1 MTDRI
6 KNTDKKQE
14 NSRKKKLLIRMFSY
28 VFRYKWLALAALLV
42 MLASNILALWGP
54 SLSGKAIN
62 AIEAEGGVDI
72 PHVFYFCIMMIIAY
86 TLSALLSYL
95 NSIIMVALSQKIT
108 YTMRREI
115 FEHLTSLPVSYFDRT
130 ATGDI
135 ISHISYDVD
144 TVNTSLSTDMLQLG
158 AGIVTVVG
166 SLIMMLSISPIMVSV
181 FIFTIPVSVLFT
193 RYKAKKIQPYFRAR
207 SGKIGEL
214 NGYAEE
220 MLSGQKTIRAYSRE
234 EVIISRFDARNEIT
248 TRAYYDAE
256 YHGCVIGPTMNFI
269 NNVSLSLISVLGGVL
284 YLYSISAV
292 SPIAF
297 LVIDLGKVASFIQYS
312 RKFAGP
318 INEFANIMNE
328 IQSAMA
334 AAERVFR
341 IIDTEAEPED
351 RENAV
356 VLNDVKGD
364 VKLENVKFGYDS
376 TREIIHDLSFHA
388 KPGSLIAIVGPT
400 GAGKTTIINLLMRFY
415 DVTGGSVSAE
425 GKDIRSVTREGLR
438 GAYTMVLQDT
448 WLFHGT
454 IFENIAYGKEGA
466 SREEVIAAAK
476 AAKIDNYIDH
486 LPEGY
491 DTVLSDDGTNISKG
505 QKQLITIARAMLA
518 DAPMLIL
525 DEATSNVDSRTER
538 QIQDAMYKLM
548 EGRTCFVIAHRLST
562 VRNAD
567 IILVLKDGDVIEQ
580 GSHDELMEMEGGF
593 YRALY
598 HSQFD

>member
-1 MTDRI
+1 MTDSI

-95 NSIIMVALSQKIT
+95 NSIIMVVLSQKIT

-248 TRAYYDAE
+248 PRAYYDAE

-425 GKDIRSVTREGLR
+425 GKDIRSVTRESLR

>member
-1 MTDRI
+1 
-6 KNTDKKQE
+6 
-14 NSRKKKLLIRMFSY
+14 MFSY

-248 TRAYYDAE
+248 TKAYYDAE

-425 GKDIRSVTREGLR
+425 GKDIRSVTRESLR

>member
-1 MTDRI
+1 
-6 KNTDKKQE
+6 
-14 NSRKKKLLIRMFSY
+14 MFSY

-284 YLYSISAV
+284 YLYSISAG

-425 GKDIRSVTREGLR
+425 GKDIRSVTRESLR

>member
-1 MTDRI
+1 
-6 KNTDKKQE
+6 
-14 NSRKKKLLIRMFSY
+14 MFSY

-95 NSIIMVALSQKIT
+95 NSIIMVVLSQKIT

-376 TREIIHDLSFHA
+376 TREIIHGLSFHA

-425 GKDIRSVTREGLR
+425 GKDIRSVTRESLR

>member
-425 GKDIRSVTREGLR
+425 GKDIRSVTRESLR

>member
-95 NSIIMVALSQKIT
+95 NSIIMVVLSQKIT

-166 SLIMMLSISPIMVSV
+166 SLMMMLSISPIMVSV

-425 GKDIRSVTREGLR
+425 GKDIRSVTRESLR

>member
-248 TRAYYDAE
+248 TKAYYDAE

-425 GKDIRSVTREGLR
+425 GKDIRSVTRESLR